1 MWLKICF
8 VLALFDQMNYIKL
21 IYLSVFCGII
31 SILSFFNIVYS
42 YYLNLY
48 LNLNTYIYTF
58 FLSFILCIF
67 FYVSKKN
74 DVKKTTIY
82 EKILTVFLGYFLLPL
97 IISIPFYFSIY
108 NLTFVNSYFEAIS
121 GFTSTGFTIFDNI
134 NDIDQS
140 LILWRSSSQWIGG
153 LYFLFS
159 VILLI
164 DIFDHSFKKS
174 LTNFISFNKA
184 ETFKQSLK
192 IFLLYTSITLGIF
205 IILNM
210 SGIRLFNSL
219 NLAMT
224 LISSGGFLPSNNL
237 SNVLTNNYQ
246 IIVTSL
252 LMLTSFFSIFLVYNL
267 VFAKNHNMNFFN
279 EDIHLL
285 FYFILLMFIFFI
297 FLNFDNNF
305 ITLFL
310 SITSSVS
317 NIGFSLNN
325 NSTNLSFILLLL
337 VIIGGS
343 FFSTSSGIRFLKI
356 YSLFKYSINEI
367 LSYSKPKNIFV
378 NKHLFSKEYFRLD
391 EIYKYFLS
399 VIIFILSLLFLTFL
413 LTLTDIEFE
422 KSFKLSVL
430 TLMNTVNSSIYGLSD
445 FSFYDLHSLTKYYL
459 IFFMIIGRLELLT
472 LLIICKKF
480 LFKN

>member
-1 MWLKICF
+1 
-8 VLALFDQMNYIKL
+8 MNYIKL

-48 LNLNTYIYTF
+48 LNLNTYVYTF
-58 FLSFILCIF
+58 LLSIVLTIIF
-67 FYVSKKN
+67 YISKNKEE
-74 DVKKTTIY
+74 KKITIY
-82 EKILTVFLGYFLLPL
+82 EKIITILVGYFLLPL
-97 IISIPFYFSIY
+97 IIAIPFYFSIY

-134 NDIDQS
+134 NHIDQS
-140 LILWRSSSQWIGG
+140 LILWRSASQWVGG

-159 VILLI
+159 IILLI

-184 ETFKQSLK
+184 ETLKQSLK
-192 IFLLYTSITLGIF
+192 IFLLYSLITLGIF
-205 IILNM
+205 VILNIFEM
-210 SGIRLFNSL
+210 RMFYSL

-224 LISSGGFLPSNNL
+224 VISSGGFLPSNNL
-237 SNVLTNNYQ
+237 SNILINNSQ
-246 IIVTSL
+246 IIITSL
-252 LMLTSFFSIFLVYNL
+252 LMLTSFFSIFLSYNL
-267 VFAKNHNMNFFN
+267 IFTKNHNLNFFN

-285 FYFILLMFIFFI
+285 FYLLTLLIIFFI

-305 ITLFL
+305 SELFL
-310 SITSSVS
+310 SLTSSVS
-317 NIGFSLNN
+317 NIGFSLDNTSQN
-325 NSTNLSFILLLL
+325 ISFIFLIL
-337 VIIGGS
+337 VMIGGS

-367 LSYSKPKNIFV
+367 LSYSRPKNIFV
-378 NKHLFSKEYFRLD
+378 NKHLFSKEFFQLN
-391 EIYKYFLS
+391 EIYKYFLT
-399 VIIFILSLLFLTFL
+399 VIIFIISLLFLTFL
-413 LTLTDIEFE
+413 LTLSGIEFE
-422 KSFKLSVL
+422 NSFKLSIL
-430 TLMNTVNSSIYGLSD
+430 TLMNTVNSSMYGLAD
-445 FSFYDLHSLTKYYL
+445 FSFYDLQFFTKYYL
-459 IFFMIIGRLELLT
+459 IFFMVIGRLELLT